1 MFKLTK
7 KRKFVHAFLC
17 GIITISCFSSYYRL
31 RGHVHNSFMQ
41 NIIILLVGNS
51 IFERIKI
58 RSANNLSRYEKV
70 KKHIFWL
77 FVFTWR
83 TIFEA
88 LSNKSSGKKGHF
100 EGKRLLLLS
109 SPKWPENGSSANR
122 NSTKGSFDL
131 NIGLCSG
138 PRNWAGVK
146 HIWQNTAVKP
156 MPFYRVTFTEFKNG
170 KYISVKTSELSHL
183 PFF

>member
-1 MFKLTK
+1 MPLKCAKLLKLTK

-77 FVFTWR
+77 FVYTWR

-88 LSNKSSGKKGHF
+88 LINRLVKKVILRANVFCCCLPQNDQKTEVLPTAIAREETHNK
-100 EGKRLLLLS
+100 
-109 SPKWPENGSSANR
+109 
-122 NSTKGSFDL
+122 NS
-131 NIGLCSG
+131 
-138 PRNWAGVK
+138 W
-146 HIWQNTAVKP
+146 
-156 MPFYRVTFTEFKNG
+156 
-170 KYISVKTSELSHL
+170 KTHE
-183 PFF
+183 